1 MSKQKTMKGFTLI
14 EILVVVALIA
24 ILTAITFIA
33 INPAKNF
40 ADTRNAQRSSDVTQI
55 LNAVT
60 QYTSEQGNE
69 LDDFGVIPLCT
80 ATPKCIGNNA
90 VTPTPSPADACINLA
105 TLLVDTYI
113 VGIPMDPLVGTAADT
128 GYTICQTAGG
138 RVEIT
143 VPTAHQEN
151 GKVISVKR

>member
-1 MSKQKTMKGFTLI
+1 MSKTQNTKKGFTLI

-24 ILTAITFIA
+24 ILAAITFIA

-60 QYTSEQGNE
+60 QYTSEQGNA
-69 LDDFGVIPLCT
+69 LADLGTISTCPTVDN
-80 ATPKCIGNNA
+80 IGSGAGN
-90 VTPTPSPADACINLA
+90 VNLA
-105 TLLVDTYI
+105 TNLVDAYI
-113 VGIPMDPLVGTAADT
+113 VGIPVDPSNGTAADT

-138 RVEIT
+138 RVQIDA
-143 VPTAHQEN
+143 PGAEN

>member
-1 MSKQKTMKGFTLI
+1 MSKTRAFKGFTLI

-60 QYTSEQGNE
+60 QYTSEAGSGHS
-69 LDDFGVIPLCT
+69 LADFGTIPACLT
-80 ATPKCIGNNA
+80 SGTEQQKTDAMAFIGTGSGNIDL
-90 VTPTPSPADACINLA
+90 TTD
-105 TLLVDTYI
+105 LVDEYI
-113 VGIPMDPLVGTAADT
+113 VGIPMDPLSGTAANT
-128 GYTICQTAGG
+128 GYKICQTTGG
-138 RVEIT
+138 RVEIKA
-143 VPTAHQEN
+143 PAAEN
-151 GKVISVKR
+151 SKVISVKR